1 MAWIYDTL
9 VQDEEDIS
17 GQFAYLFYKHEK
29 RKRAEYLKQT
39 GDSDDEIAIKL
50 RKYQDTVA
58 TDPENIKVFKEG
70 GAKRLQDFLQA
81 MQDATLEEAR
91 RKFLQEHQ
99 EIGQAVRDL
108 DKLVGQKRGLGQ
120 RFTSWLLI
128 GMRSWLSTAIWGM
141 IIGGLLLSLAWL
153 VAPQGTEEAA
163 KGFWDKAMDGLS
175 HFIDCQ
181 KSSAPPECRE

>member
-1 MAWIYDTL
+1 MPWVYDRL
-9 VQDEEDIS
+9 VAGSDDIP
-17 GQFAYLFYKHEK
+17 GQFAYLYYKSEK
-29 RKRAEYLKQT
+29 RKLAASLKTSGKTDAEILETLKNYQQNLAADTAALAKFRAEGEKVLKHFLEVTEQKT
-39 GDSDDEIAIKL
+39 LAEA
-50 RKYQDTVA
+50 DT
-58 TDPENIKVFKEG
+58 NF
-70 GAKRLQDFLQA
+70 AK
-81 MQDATLEEAR
+81 
-91 RKFLQEHQ
+91 KHQ

-108 DKLVGQKRGLGQ
+108 DKLVGQKRGPGQ
-120 RFTSWLLI
+120 RFLSWLLI